1 MEEYIEV
8 TLLQDNRTNI
18 FSGKSEPSNDTQDK
32 TDGKQEDDNVE
43 KKAADST
50 SFFGKLNEVF
60 SNNY

>member
-1 MEEYIEV
+1 M
-8 TLLQDNRTNI
+8 QDNRTNI